1 VKKPSYVLDSFAVLA
16 YFQAESGGPIVKD
29 LLKQAAADDAL
40 AFLSLINLGEIVYN
54 VERKM
59 GDATAAN
66 VLSDISQLPIRLAD
80 VTLERVLAAARVK
93 AHYAI
98 SYADAFAIAL
108 AQELDATL
116 VTGDP
121 EFKQVESLIRVLWL

>member
-1 VKKPSYVLDSFAVLA
+1 MKKPSYVLDSFAVLA